1 MVYDAD
7 GQRLLRRAPGGT
19 TLYLDGTEVTL
30 SGGQVTAKRHYAT
43 SDGATIALRDGT
55 GVTWLLSG
63 LHGSQQLAVTADGQ
77 VSRERYLPFGQRR
90 GADDLPFTDRGWLG
104 KTEDGSTGLTYL
116 SARYYDPAIAKFIS
130 VDPLLDMTTPEWAN
144 PYSYAGNDPIGQA
157 DPDGLRP
164 DHCGDGSGRTECAV
178 NIQQKFAKRQPL
190 TKAEVAEHV
199 YNTHYSNLNESQ
211 KRSVWMAWKGQ
222 TDPDAVNAWV
232 KKTLAEQDKR
242 AMLMV
247 RDFLWAL
254 FIDDFP
260 ECARGDALAC
270 AGVIPWGKAIGLP
283 AKVIRKLVSKAD
295 DTVQAGRSARKTG
308 KAGCSSFVPGTRVT
322 MADGTTKPIEDVKV
336 GDKVIATDPES
347 GRTRAEPVIAVIT
360 SKGAKN
366 LVRVTVDT
374 DGARGDEVGV
384 VVATE
389 SHPFWAPGSDEWQ
402 DAGSLTPGQWLRTSE
417 GRLVQVTAIRK
428 WSASDQRVHN
438 LTVANVHTYRTS
450 TPIMSRR
457 GGRTCSSTTSVPA
470 SRALLGITTRKG
482 CPIRS
487 IVTRSSGMGRK

>member
-1 MVYDAD
+1 MQSAFDWNQLGQLTRAVVGGQETTMVYDAD

-190 TKAEVAEHV
+190 TKAEVSEHV

-211 KRSVWMAWKGQ
+211 KRSGWMAWKGQ

-242 AMLMV
+242 RHAH
-247 RDFLWAL
+247 
-254 FIDDFP
+254 
-260 ECARGDALAC
+260 GS
-270 AGVIPWGKAIGLP
+270 GLP
-283 AKVIRKLVSKAD
+283 VGAVHRRL
-295 DTVQAGRSARKTG
+295 
-308 KAGCSSFVPGTRVT
+308 PRVR
-322 MADGTTKPIEDVKV
+322 P
-336 GDKVIATDPES
+336 
-347 GRTRAEPVIAVIT
+347 R
-360 SKGAKN
+360 
-366 LVRVTVDT
+366 
-374 DGARGDEVGV
+374 
-384 VVATE
+384 
-389 SHPFWAPGSDEWQ
+389 
-402 DAGSLTPGQWLRTSE
+402 
-417 GRLVQVTAIRK
+417 
-428 WSASDQRVHN
+428 
-438 LTVANVHTYRTS
+438 
-450 TPIMSRR
+450 
-457 GGRTCSSTTSVPA
+457 
-470 SRALLGITTRKG
+470 
-482 CPIRS
+482 
-487 IVTRSSGMGRK
+487 